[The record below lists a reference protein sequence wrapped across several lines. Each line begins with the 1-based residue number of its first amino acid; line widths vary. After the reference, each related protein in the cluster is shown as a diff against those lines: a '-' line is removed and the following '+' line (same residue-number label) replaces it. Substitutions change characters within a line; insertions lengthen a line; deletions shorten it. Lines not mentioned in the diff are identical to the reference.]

1 MVKYG
6 RDEDIQGNPQDLLMY
21 PLFSSLVHLIPYGVI
36 GFQPKVGIGVL
47 CSL

>member
-6 RDEDIQGNPQDLLMY
+6 RDEDIQGNPQDLLMF

-36 GFQPKVGIGVL
+36 GFQPKVGVRVL